1 MCCHCLDW
9 GCWRT
14 CWVPRGVPGLR
25 VWGRCHGKRGSAGDK
40 GCAECCHPVTAC
52 VECAMMHGAEV
63 GGDAAAKAGVHDGGG
78 GGDDGAAQET
88 VRHPP
93 RSWR

>member
-1 MCCHCLDW
+1 M
-9 GCWRT
+9 
-14 CWVPRGVPGLR
+14 
-25 VWGRCHGKRGSAGDK
+25 
-40 GCAECCHPVTAC
+40 TAS

-63 GGDAAAKAGVHDGGG
+63 GGDAAGKAGVHDGGGG

-93 RSWR
+93 HSWR